1 MAGRSRSTRT
11 GEPSS
16 KFNPTENAV
25 QRTRSFTG
33 LWVVVAGDV
42 AIASAAIYG
51 VIRSG
56 TGQNATQIV
65 AILTSAFTA
74 VGTMTTAYFGIRAVS
89 NTAQAA
95 TADAAQTTADA
106 AQTAT
111 AQAATATAQA
121 ATAQAA
127 AAQAAAG
134 QPNGEP
140 KTPGA
145 GGTTEAHVDSGGLT
159 ETIVDLPEE
168 EITEYDGAT
177 ELDQEGDPQ
186 PVADAPEDDDPAA
199 LAGEELPDEEEA
211 P

>member
-11 GEPSS
+11 GEPPS

-25 QRTRSFTG
+25 QRTRAFTG

-56 TGQNATQIV
+56 TAQNATQIV

-74 VGTMTTAYFGIRAVS
+74 VGTMTTAYFGIRAAS

-95 TADAAQTTADA
+95 TADAAQT
-106 AQTAT
+106 AT
-111 AQAATATAQA
+111 AQAEAARPNSNPNATGTGGPATGTGGP
-121 ATAQAA
+121 AT
-127 AAQAAAG
+127 G
-134 QPNGEP
+134 
-140 KTPGA
+140 T
-145 GGTTEAHVDSGGLT
+145 GGGTEAHLDTGELT
-159 ETIVDLPEE
+159 ETNASMPEE
-168 EITEYDGAT
+168 EITAYDGAT